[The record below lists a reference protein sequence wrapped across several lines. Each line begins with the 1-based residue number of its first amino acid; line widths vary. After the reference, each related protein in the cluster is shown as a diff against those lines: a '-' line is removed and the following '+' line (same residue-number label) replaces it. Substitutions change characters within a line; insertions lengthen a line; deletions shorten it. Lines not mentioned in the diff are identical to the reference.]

1 MDWLPFPHKYILH
14 GYKNSIVPRTLGLS
28 CACAKQTY
36 RVMANREVIVISDD
50 ESEDESDGKD
60 VDVVTELDNDST
72 SFKRRA

>member
-1 MDWLPFPHKYILH
+1 MDWLTNTDIHILH
-14 GYKNSIVPRTLGLS
+14 GYKNSIAPRTLGLS

-60 VDVVTELDNDST
+60 VDVTESDNDST
-72 SFKRRA
+72 SLKRRA